1 MRADI
6 ETRRCPRSNRE
17 TMQVMLSSNSG
28 DHRFPMPPVTLI
40 VPLVVGIV
48 TFLLSLL

>member
-17 TMQVMLSSNSG
+17 TMQVMLTSSSG
-28 DHRFPMPPVTLI
+28 ETRFPLPPATLI
-40 VPLVVGIV
+40 VPLVVAVV
-48 TFLLSLL
+48 TFLLSL

>member
-17 TMQVMLSSNSG
+17 TMQVMISSG

-40 VPLVVGIV
+40 VPVVVAVV

>member
-17 TMQVMLSSNSG
+17 TMQVMLVSSSG
-28 DHRFPMPPVTLI
+28 ETRFPLPPATLI
-40 VPLVVGIV
+40 VPLVVAVV
-48 TFLLSLL
+48 TFLLSL

>member
-17 TMQVMLSSNSG
+17 TMQVMLTSG
-28 DHRFPMPPVTLI
+28 DHRFPMPPAT
-40 VPLVVGIV
+40 LVVPVVVAVV

>member
-6 ETRRCPRSNRE
+6 ETRRCARTNRE
-17 TMQVMLSSNSG
+17 TMQVMLSSG
-28 DHRFPMPPVTLI
+28 DHRFPLPPATLI
-40 VPLVVGIV
+40 VPLVVAVV

>member
-17 TMQVMLSSNSG
+17 TMQVMIISSSG
-28 DHRFPMPPVTLI
+28 ETRFPLPPATLI
-40 VPLVVGIV
+40 VPLVVAVV
-48 TFLLSLL
+48 TFLLSL

>member
-6 ETRRCPRSNRE
+6 ETRRCARTNRE
-17 TMQVMLSSNSG
+17 TMQVMISSG
-28 DHRFPMPPVTLI
+28 DHRFPMPPVTLV

>member
-17 TMQVMLSSNSG
+17 TMQVMLTSG
-28 DHRFPMPPVTLI
+28 DHRFPLPPATLI
-40 VPLVVGIV
+40 VPLVVAVV
-48 TFLLSLL
+48 TFLLSL

>member
-1 MRADI
+1 
-6 ETRRCPRSNRE
+6 
-17 TMQVMLSSNSG
+17 MQVMLTSG
-28 DHRFPMPPVTLI
+28 DHRVPMPPVTLV

>member
-1 MRADI
+1 
-6 ETRRCPRSNRE
+6 
-17 TMQVMLSSNSG
+17 MQVMLTSG
-28 DHRFPMPPVTLI
+28 DHRFPMPPATLV

>member
-17 TMQVMLSSNSG
+17 TMQVMLTSG
-28 DHRFPMPPVTLI
+28 DHRFPMPPATLV

>member
-6 ETRRCPRSNRE
+6 ETRRCGRTNRE
-17 TMQVMLSSNSG
+17 TMQVMLVSSSG
-28 DHRFPMPPVTLI
+28 ETRFPMPPVTLV

>member
-6 ETRRCPRSNRE
+6 ETRRCPRTNRE
-17 TMQVMLSSNSG
+17 TMQVMLTSSSG
-28 DHRFPMPPVTLI
+28 ETRFPMPPVTLV
-40 VPLVVGIV
+40 VPVVVAVV